1 MNILLISANTEQ
13 INMPVL
19 PLGMACIAA
28 AAESRGHGV
37 RLVNLMAPED
47 LQRLLPEA
55 FAQFSP
61 DLIGITV
68 RNIDDQRMRPSKFL
82 LPAVKTVIDVC
93 RSQSSAPILLGG
105 AGFSIFAEQT
115 LDFLEADFGIQGE
128 GEAAFLGLLD
138 RLGAGQPVQDI
149 AGLWVRGE
157 GLLAPPDRNLSL
169 NAYPLPQPES
179 HLALP
184 ARDRRDTILV
194 PFQTRRGCPMRCS
207 YCSTPAIEGTRLRMR
222 HLDRV
227 VENLKRFVDAGCR
240 KFFFVDN
247 TFNLPPGYAKSL
259 CTRIA
264 GEGLGIS
271 WQAIVYPTRVD
282 EEMVRLMAAA
292 GCEGVSL
299 GFESGAEPVLAA
311 MNKKYGIPDICRV
324 ADLFGKYG
332 IARLGFLLLG
342 GPGETR
348 ETARESFRLAK
359 SLDLESVKLSTG
371 IRIYPNTALAAAAM
385 KKGIIG
391 PQTNLL
397 YPSFYM
403 EPGLEQWLLEKA
415 RELAASDSRYII

>member
-37 RLVNLMAPED
+37 RLVKLMAPED

-68 RNIDDQRMRPSKFL
+68 RNTDDQRMRPSKFL
-82 LPAVKTVIDVC
+82 LPAVKTVIDFC

-169 NAYPLPQPES
+169 NAYPLP
-179 HLALP
+179 
-184 ARDRRDTILV
+184 
-194 PFQTRRGCPMRCS
+194 
-207 YCSTPAIEGTRLRMR
+207 
-222 HLDRV
+222 
-227 VENLKRFVDAGCR
+227 
-240 KFFFVDN
+240 
-247 TFNLPPGYAKSL
+247 
-259 CTRIA
+259 
-264 GEGLGIS
+264 
-271 WQAIVYPTRVD
+271 
-282 EEMVRLMAAA
+282 
-292 GCEGVSL
+292 
-299 GFESGAEPVLAA
+299 
-311 MNKKYGIPDICRV
+311 
-324 ADLFGKYG
+324 
-332 IARLGFLLLG
+332 
-342 GPGETR
+342 
-348 ETARESFRLAK
+348 
-359 SLDLESVKLSTG
+359 
-371 IRIYPNTALAAAAM
+371 
-385 KKGIIG
+385 
-391 PQTNLL
+391 
-397 YPSFYM
+397 
-403 EPGLEQWLLEKA
+403 
-415 RELAASDSRYII
+415 